1 MSFDKVYE
9 WDEMRWGKK
18 KAEMRRIHSLLTPSR
33 RVKLKKKKLS
43 TGKPCSWLQCNF
55 IDIILN

>member
-33 RVKLKKKKLS
+33 GVKLRKKH
-43 TGKPCSWLQCNF
+43 NF
-55 IDIILN
+55 LLGNHALDYNATS